1 VLQPSNTQVVKSL
14 GSGTRQTARVSIGG
28 QSPAQAQNESAS
40 ETKYPSD
47 SSNARTIDCR
57 ILAENER
64 TVELSVEAEFA
75 SDAPLEPVSGS
86 PPLLRTPLLRTK
98 VHVTVQLEKPTV
110 ISTIANSDGNSSFTI
125 ELTATRIR
133 EK

>member
-1 VLQPSNTQVVKSL
+1 VKSL
-14 GSGTRQTARVSIGG
+14 GSGTRQTARVSIGR
-28 QSPAQAQNESAS
+28 QSPAEAQNESAS
-40 ETKYPSD
+40 KTKYPSD
-47 SSNARTIDCR
+47 SSNTRTIDCR

-86 PPLLRTPLLRTK
+86 PPLLRTK